1 MAVPNTWT
9 FTLQDVVNEIG
20 ASSTSLQ
27 ECFDDSNPNGFAGD
41 PDHFPNTYFDTYG
54 YSLRAFRGYSEP
66 VVVVS
71 NTVTPSSY
79 LYGAAKETKIFT
91 VTPTQSSTTW
101 TVTESLLWVTL
112 LGTSGTGTGTFS
124 ARVAG
129 NIDPTNRSGYIR
141 VTFNSGT
148 PSYVDVDVEQIS
160 AFEL

>member
-66 VVVVS
+66 VVVS

-101 TVTESLLWVTL
+101 TVTESLSWLSL
-112 LGTSGTGTGTFS
+112 IGTSGTGTGTFS
-124 ARVAG
+124 AGVVA
-129 NIDPTNRSGYIR
+129 NPDPTYRSGNVR
-141 VTFNSGT
+141 VTFSSGT
-148 PSYVDVDVEQIS
+148 PSYIDVYVEQIAS
-160 AFEL
+160 F